1 VIWLVCDADEGEA
14 VGCPMCVE
22 TSDRVGFGELLL
34 FGSEAHPLASGAGS
48 DLSVVLRAVGGS
60 RGGHRLRPFNG
71 VGPAEGELSRSRT
84 GGATTRHGF
93 IL

>member
-1 VIWLVCDADEGEA
+1 
-14 VGCPMCVE
+14 MCVE

-71 VGPAEGELSRSRT
+71 VGPAEGELFPVPHRRSDNS
-84 GGATTRHGF
+84 TRLHLGKRSSST
-93 IL
+93 LSDP